1 MSVRLEVFRQGPPR
15 AGREPLSMSGQIPLP
30 KDADDP
36 QRDAA
41 RNDGVMEV
49 LPDLAYKRLGDR
61 QRWI

>member
-1 MSVRLEVFRQGPPR
+1 
-15 AGREPLSMSGQIPLP
+15 MSGQIPLP